1 MTTSMQTLIV
11 AFVCTLSIIGWLYA
25 GALKD
30 IERRDM
36 IILEMR
42 RVMSEAQI
50 RRAEEA
56 IEARDWGLSRE
67 N

>member
-1 MTTSMQTLIV
+1 MQTLIV